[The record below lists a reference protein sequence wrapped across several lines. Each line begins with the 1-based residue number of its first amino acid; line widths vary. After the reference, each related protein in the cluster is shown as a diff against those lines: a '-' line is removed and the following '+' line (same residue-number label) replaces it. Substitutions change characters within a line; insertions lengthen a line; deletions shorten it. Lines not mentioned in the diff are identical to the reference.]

1 MTDTPRRTDTE
12 EFAARLH
19 ALRTASGRTY
29 ESLARRVGVGAA
41 TLHRYCSGRTV
52 PMEFAPVERLARVC
66 GCTPE
71 DLADLHRLWL
81 SADTTRRT
89 RPVPT
94 GGAAGG
100 GGEAAASGG
109 GAAGAA
115 GVAAGGAARGPEGPG
130 APVGRADGVA
140 PGGGA
145 GSGAGAA
152 ERHAVPDADRPGA
165 PGPTV
170 RQGAT
175 GASSDAATGDAP
187 EAEGPGAPAGR
198 ADGVAP
204 GGGAAARARRRWV
217 AGVVVAGVTG
227 VFALVAGFREL
238 GAPEG
243 GAPAPPARA
252 ATAPAPATTPPRGA
266 SSPSPTPSPSAAAA
280 GTDAP
285 VAAAPSPGDRPAAT
299 GAPIAWT
306 SDDHVWQGA
315 CGHTYVIGRGP
326 AAVPPPPTQAD
337 AASWASALGAL
348 HGGETLVRV
357 TVQGTGGQPVVL
369 ESMQVRVVQRRAA
382 RELPAYR
389 MSSGCGGSLTPRL
402 FEVDLDR
409 ARPVARPVPG
419 SDSGVPIPAVSF
431 PYTVSSSDPEALL
444 VSGRSVACDCDWVL
458 DVAWSSGGRSGTV
471 RIDDGGRPFRTT
483 GVRGGALYDYDYTS
497 RAWTPTGTGTEAEA
511 DPGTGTEAGTGTAP
525 PRRTATR

>member
-89 RPVPT
+89 RPVPP

-100 GGEAAASGG
+100 GGEGAASGG

-115 GVAAGGAARGPEGPG
+115 GVAVSGAAGVAAGGAARGPG
-130 APVGRADGVA
+130 
-140 PGGGA
+140 
-145 GSGAGAA
+145 
-152 ERHAVPDADRPGA
+152 
-165 PGPTV
+165 
-170 RQGAT
+170 
-175 GASSDAATGDAP
+175 
-187 EAEGPGAPAGR
+187 GPGAPAGR
-198 ADGVAP
+198 TDGVAP

-252 ATAPAPATTPPRGA
+252 ATVPAPATTPPRGA

-497 RAWTPTGTGTEAEA
+497 RAWTPTGTGTEA
-511 DPGTGTEAGTGTAP
+511 DPGTETEAGTGTAP
-525 PRRTATR
+525 PPRTATR